1 MKFKEV
7 IGQEEAQQRLIQMV
21 REGRVPH
28 AMMLCGPMGSGKM
41 ALALAFASYLLC
53 KNSRESDDSC
63 GSCPQCAMLRSWS
76 HPDLLF
82 TYPVIKPPGS
92 SSDHKTVSDDYARE
106 WRELLSEGP
115 YFNMDQWLE
124 KMNAGNQQALI
135 YVAESEVLIRKLS
148 IKSSQGG
155 YKVNIIWLPERMRE
169 DCANKMLKI
178 IEEPPQQTVFIMVCE
193 EPERLLETIR
203 SRVQRIDIK
212 RIDTSSI
219 EKALVDR
226 RAIDSDMAH
235 RIARVANGD
244 WLKAL
249 EELDASNENHQFLDL
264 FILLM
269 RQAYMRNVK
278 ELRSWSENVAALGRE
293 RQKRMLVYFQHLVRE
308 NFMYNFHNP
317 ELTYMTTA
325 EEAFARNFARFINE
339 ANVIEINDIFGTAIR
354 DIGQN
359 GNPKMVF
366 YDLAIKT
373 IVAISPRG

>member
-21 REGRVPH
+21 SEGRVPH
-28 AMMLCGPMGSGKM
+28 AMMFCGPSGCGKM

-53 KNSRESDDSC
+53 KNSEGSDDSC
-63 GSCPQCAMLRSWS
+63 GTCQQCAMLRSWS

-82 TYPVIKPPGS
+82 TYPVIKPSGS
-92 SSDHKTVSDDYARE
+92 SADHKTISDDYARE
-106 WRELLSEGP
+106 WREMLSEGP
-115 YFNMDQWLE
+115 YFSMDQWLE
-124 KMNAGNQQALI
+124 KMKAGNQQALI

-148 IKSSQGG
+148 MKSSQGG

-178 IEEPPQQTVFIMVCE
+178 IEEPPQQTVFLMVCE

-212 RIDTSSI
+212 RIETQAI
-219 EKALVDR
+219 EKALVER
-226 RAIDSDMAH
+226 RAIDEVMAH
-235 RIARVANGD
+235 QIARASNGD

-278 ELRSWSENVAALGRE
+278 DLKVWSENVAALGRE

-308 NFMYNFHNP
+308 NFMYNFGNP
-317 ELTYMTTA
+317 ELVYMTTA
-325 EEAFARNFARFINE
+325 ESNFAKNFARFINE
-339 ANVIEINDIFGTAIR
+339 ANVIEINDIFATALR
-354 DIGQN
+354 DIRQN

-366 YDLAIKT
+366 YDVALKM
-373 IVAISPRG
+373 IVAIMRK

>member
-21 REGRVPH
+21 SEGRVPH
-28 AMMLCGPMGSGKM
+28 AMMFCGPSGCGKM

-53 KNSRESDDSC
+53 KNSEGSDESC
-63 GSCPQCAMLRSWS
+63 GICQQCAMLRSWS

-82 TYPVIKPPGS
+82 TYPVIKPSGS
-92 SSDHKTVSDDYARE
+92 SADHKTISDDYARE
-106 WRELLSEGP
+106 WREMLSEGP
-115 YFNMDQWLE
+115 YFSMDQWLE
-124 KMNAGNQQALI
+124 KMKAGNQQALI

-148 IKSSQGG
+148 MKSSQGG

-178 IEEPPQQTVFIMVCE
+178 IEEPPQQTVFLMVCE

-212 RIDTSSI
+212 RIETQSI
-219 EKALVDR
+219 EKALVER
-226 RAIDSDMAH
+226 RAIDEVMAH
-235 RIARVANGD
+235 QIARASNGD

-278 ELRSWSENVAALGRE
+278 DLKAWSENVAALGRE

-308 NFMYNFHNP
+308 NFMYNFGNP
-317 ELTYMTTA
+317 ELVYMTTA
-325 EEAFARNFARFINE
+325 ESNFAKNFARFINE
-339 ANVIEINDIFGTAIR
+339 ANVIEINDIFATALR

-366 YDLAIKT
+366 YDVALKM
-373 IVAISPRG
+373 IVAIMRK

>member
-21 REGRVPH
+21 SEGRVPH
-28 AMMLCGPMGSGKM
+28 AMMFCGPSGCGKM

-53 KNSRESDDSC
+53 KNSEGSDDSC
-63 GSCPQCAMLRSWS
+63 GTCQQCAMLRSWS

-82 TYPVIKPPGS
+82 TYPVIKPSGS
-92 SSDHKTVSDDYARE
+92 SADHKTISDDYARE
-106 WRELLSEGP
+106 WREMLSEGP
-115 YFNMDQWLE
+115 YFSMDQWLE
-124 KMNAGNQQALI
+124 KMKAGNQQALI

-148 IKSSQGG
+148 MKSSQGG

-178 IEEPPQQTVFIMVCE
+178 IEEPPQQTVFLMVCE

-212 RIDTSSI
+212 RIETQAI
-219 EKALVDR
+219 EKALVER
-226 RAIDSDMAH
+226 RAIDEVMAH
-235 RIARVANGD
+235 QIARASNGD

-278 ELRSWSENVAALGRE
+278 DLKAWSENVAALGRE

-308 NFMYNFHNP
+308 NFMYNFGNP
-317 ELTYMTTA
+317 ELVYMTTA
-325 EEAFARNFARFINE
+325 ESNFAKNFARFINE
-339 ANVIEINDIFGTAIR
+339 ANVIEINDIFATALR

-366 YDLAIKT
+366 YDVALKM
-373 IVAISPRG
+373 IVAIMRK

>member
-21 REGRVPH
+21 SEGRVPH
-28 AMMLCGPMGSGKM
+28 AMMFCGPSGCGKM

-53 KNSRESDDSC
+53 KNSEGTDDSC
-63 GSCPQCAMLRSWS
+63 GTCQQCAMLRSWS

-82 TYPVIKPPGS
+82 TYPVIKPSGS
-92 SSDHKTVSDDYARE
+92 SADHKTISDDYARE
-106 WRELLSEGP
+106 WREMLSEGP
-115 YFNMDQWLE
+115 YFSMDQWLE
-124 KMNAGNQQALI
+124 KMKAGNQQALI

-148 IKSSQGG
+148 MKSSQGG

-178 IEEPPQQTVFIMVCE
+178 IEEPPQQTVFLMVCE

-212 RIDTSSI
+212 RIDTQAI
-219 EKALVDR
+219 EKALVER
-226 RAIDSDMAH
+226 RAIDEVMAH
-235 RIARVANGD
+235 QIARASNGD

-278 ELRSWSENVAALGRE
+278 DLKVWSESVAALGRE

-308 NFMYNFHNP
+308 NFMYNFGNP
-317 ELTYMTTA
+317 ELVYMTTA
-325 EEAFARNFARFINE
+325 ESNFAKNFARFINE
-339 ANVIEINDIFGTAIR
+339 ANVIEINDIFATALR

-366 YDLAIKT
+366 YDVALKM
-373 IVAISPRG
+373 IVAIMRK

>member
-21 REGRVPH
+21 SEGHVPH
-28 AMMLCGPMGSGKM
+28 AMMFCGPSGCGKM

-53 KNSRESDDSC
+53 KNNEGTDDSC
-63 GSCPQCAMLRSWS
+63 GTCQQCAMLRSWS

-82 TYPVIKPPGS
+82 TYPVIKPSGS
-92 SSDHKTVSDDYARE
+92 SADHKTISDDYARE
-106 WRELLSEGP
+106 WREMLSEGP
-115 YFNMDQWLE
+115 YFSMDQWLE
-124 KMNAGNQQALI
+124 KMKAGNQQALI

-148 IKSSQGG
+148 MKSSQGG

-178 IEEPPQQTVFIMVCE
+178 IEEPPQQTVFLMVCE

-212 RIDTSSI
+212 RIETQSI
-219 EKALVDR
+219 EKALVER
-226 RAIDSDMAH
+226 RAIDEVMAH
-235 RIARVANGD
+235 QIARASNGD

-278 ELRSWSENVAALGRE
+278 DLKVWSESVAALGRE

-308 NFMYNFHNP
+308 NFMYNFGNP
-317 ELTYMTTA
+317 ELVYMTTA
-325 EEAFARNFARFINE
+325 ESNFAKNFARFINE
-339 ANVIEINDIFGTAIR
+339 ANVIEINDIFATALR

-366 YDLAIKT
+366 YDVALKM
-373 IVAISPRG
+373 IVAIMRK

>member
-21 REGRVPH
+21 SEGRVPH
-28 AMMLCGPMGSGKM
+28 AMMFCGPSGCGKM

-53 KNSRESDDSC
+53 KNSEGTDDSC
-63 GSCPQCAMLRSWS
+63 GTCQQCAMLLSWS

-82 TYPVIKPPGS
+82 TYPVIKPSGS
-92 SSDHKTVSDDYARE
+92 SADHKTISDDYARE
-106 WRELLSEGP
+106 WREMLSEGP
-115 YFNMDQWLE
+115 YFSMDQWLE
-124 KMNAGNQQALI
+124 KMKAGNQQALI

-148 IKSSQGG
+148 MKSSQGG

-178 IEEPPQQTVFIMVCE
+178 IEEPPQQTVFLMVCE

-212 RIDTSSI
+212 RIETQAI
-219 EKALVDR
+219 EKALVER
-226 RAIDSDMAH
+226 RAIDEVMAH
-235 RIARVANGD
+235 QIARASNGD

-278 ELRSWSENVAALGRE
+278 DLKVWSENVAALGRE

-308 NFMYNFHNP
+308 NFMYNFGNP
-317 ELTYMTTA
+317 ELVYMTTA
-325 EEAFARNFARFINE
+325 ESNFAKNFARFINE
-339 ANVIEINDIFGTAIR
+339 ANVIEINDIFATALR

-366 YDLAIKT
+366 YDVALKM
-373 IVAISPRG
+373 IVAIMRK

>member
-21 REGRVPH
+21 SEGRVPH
-28 AMMLCGPMGSGKM
+28 AMMFCGPSGCGKM

-53 KNSRESDDSC
+53 KNSEGTDDSC
-63 GSCPQCAMLRSWS
+63 GTCQQCAMLRSWS

-82 TYPVIKPPGS
+82 TYPVIKPSGS
-92 SSDHKTVSDDYARE
+92 SADHKTISDDYARE
-106 WRELLSEGP
+106 WREMLSEGP
-115 YFNMDQWLE
+115 YFSMDQWLE
-124 KMNAGNQQALI
+124 KMKAGNQQALI

-148 IKSSQGG
+148 MKSSQGG
-155 YKVNIIWLPERMRE
+155 FKVNIIWLPERMRE

-212 RIDTSSI
+212 RIETQSI
-219 EKALVDR
+219 EKALVER
-226 RAIDSDMAH
+226 RAIDEVMAH
-235 RIARVANGD
+235 QIARASNGD

-278 ELRSWSENVAALGRE
+278 DLKAWSENVAALGRE

-308 NFMYNFHNP
+308 NFMYNFGNP
-317 ELTYMTTA
+317 ELVYMTTA
-325 EEAFARNFARFINE
+325 ESNFAKNFARFINE
-339 ANVIEINDIFGTAIR
+339 ANVIEINDIFATALR

-366 YDLAIKT
+366 YDVALKM
-373 IVAISPRG
+373 IVAIMRK

>member
-21 REGRVPH
+21 SEGRVPH
-28 AMMLCGPMGSGKM
+28 AMMFCGPSGCGKM

-53 KNSRESDDSC
+53 KNSEGTDDSC
-63 GSCPQCAMLRSWS
+63 GTCQQCAMLRSWS

-82 TYPVIKPPGS
+82 TYPVIKPSGS
-92 SSDHKTVSDDYARE
+92 SADHKTISDDYARE
-106 WRELLSEGP
+106 WREMLSEGP
-115 YFNMDQWLE
+115 YFSMDQWLE
-124 KMNAGNQQALI
+124 KMKAGNQQALI

-148 IKSSQGG
+148 MKSSQGG
-155 YKVNIIWLPERMRE
+155 FKVNIIWLPERMRE

-212 RIDTSSI
+212 RIETQSI
-219 EKALVDR
+219 EKALVER
-226 RAIDSDMAH
+226 RAIDEVMAH
-235 RIARVANGD
+235 QIARASNGD

-278 ELRSWSENVAALGRE
+278 DLKVWSESVAALGRE

-308 NFMYNFHNP
+308 NFMYNFGNP
-317 ELTYMTTA
+317 ELVYMTTA
-325 EEAFARNFARFINE
+325 ESNFAKNFARFINE
-339 ANVIEINDIFGTAIR
+339 ANVIEINDIFATALR

-366 YDLAIKT
+366 YDVALKM
-373 IVAISPRG
+373 IVAIMRK

>member
-21 REGRVPH
+21 SEGRVPH
-28 AMMLCGPMGSGKM
+28 AMMFCGPSGCGKM

-53 KNSRESDDSC
+53 KNSEGSDDSC
-63 GSCPQCAMLRSWS
+63 GTCQQCAMLRSWS

-82 TYPVIKPPGS
+82 TYPVIKPSGS
-92 SSDHKTVSDDYARE
+92 SADHKTISDDYARE
-106 WRELLSEGP
+106 WREMLSEGP
-115 YFNMDQWLE
+115 YFSMDQWLE
-124 KMNAGNQQALI
+124 KMKAGNQQALI

-148 IKSSQGG
+148 MKSSQGG

-178 IEEPPQQTVFIMVCE
+178 IEEPPQQTVFLMVCE

-212 RIDTSSI
+212 RIDTQAI
-219 EKALVDR
+219 EKALVER
-226 RAIDSDMAH
+226 RAIDEVMAH
-235 RIARVANGD
+235 QIARSSNGD

-278 ELRSWSENVAALGRE
+278 DLKAWSENVAALGRE

-308 NFMYNFHNP
+308 NFMYNFGNP
-317 ELTYMTTA
+317 ELVYMTTA
-325 EEAFARNFARFINE
+325 ESNFAKNFARFINE
-339 ANVIEINDIFGTAIR
+339 ANVIEINDIFATAMR

-366 YDLAIKT
+366 YDVALKM
-373 IVAISPRG
+373 IVAIMRK

>member
-7 IGQEEAQQRLIQMV
+7 IGQVEAQQRLIQMV
-21 REGRVPH
+21 SEGRVPH
-28 AMMLCGPMGSGKM
+28 AMMFCGPSGCGKM

-53 KNSRESDDSC
+53 KNNEGTDDSC
-63 GSCPQCAMLRSWS
+63 GTCQQCAMLRSWS

-82 TYPVIKPPGS
+82 TYPVIKPSGS
-92 SSDHKTVSDDYARE
+92 SADHKTISDDYARE

-115 YFNMDQWLE
+115 YFSMDQWLE
-124 KMNAGNQQALI
+124 KMKAGNQQALI

-148 IKSSQGG
+148 MKSSQGG

-178 IEEPPQQTVFIMVCE
+178 IEEPPQQTVFLMVCE

-203 SRVQRIDIK
+203 SRVQRVDIK
-212 RIDTSSI
+212 RIDTHAI
-219 EKALVDR
+219 EKALVER
-226 RAIDSDMAH
+226 RAIDEVMAH
-235 RIARVANGD
+235 QIARASNGD

-278 ELRSWSENVAALGRE
+278 DLKAWSESVAALGRE
-293 RQKRMLVYFQHLVRE
+293 RQKRMLLYFQHLVRE
-308 NFMYNFHNP
+308 NFMYNFGNP
-317 ELTYMTTA
+317 ELVYMTTA
-325 EEAFARNFARFINE
+325 ESNFAKNFARFINE
-339 ANVIEINDIFGTAIR
+339 ANVIEINDIFATALR

-366 YDLAIKT
+366 YDVALKM
-373 IVAISPRG
+373 IVAIMRK

>member
-21 REGRVPH
+21 SEGRVPH
-28 AMMLCGPMGSGKM
+28 AMMFCGPSGCGKM

-53 KNSRESDDSC
+53 KNSEGTDDSC
-63 GSCPQCAMLRSWS
+63 GTCQQCAMLRSWS

-82 TYPVIKPPGS
+82 TYPVIKPSGS
-92 SSDHKTVSDDYARE
+92 SADHKTISDDYARE
-106 WRELLSEGP
+106 WREMLSEGP
-115 YFNMDQWLE
+115 YFSMDQWLE
-124 KMNAGNQQALI
+124 KMKAGNQQALI

-148 IKSSQGG
+148 MKSSQGG

-178 IEEPPQQTVFIMVCE
+178 IEEPPQQTVFLMVCE

-212 RIDTSSI
+212 RIETQSI
-219 EKALVDR
+219 EKALVEQ
-226 RAIDSDMAH
+226 RAIDEVMAH
-235 RIARVANGD
+235 QIARASNGD

-278 ELRSWSENVAALGRE
+278 DLKVWSENVAALGRE

-308 NFMYNFHNP
+308 NFMYNFGNP
-317 ELTYMTTA
+317 ELVYMTTA
-325 EEAFARNFARFINE
+325 ESNFAKNFARFINE
-339 ANVIEINDIFGTAIR
+339 ANVIEINDIFATALR

-366 YDLAIKT
+366 YDVALKM
-373 IVAISPRG
+373 IVAIMRK

>member
-21 REGRVPH
+21 SEGRVPH
-28 AMMLCGPMGSGKM
+28 AMMFCGPSGCGKM

-53 KNSRESDDSC
+53 KNSEGTDDSC
-63 GSCPQCAMLRSWS
+63 GTCQQCAMLRSWS

-82 TYPVIKPPGS
+82 TYPVIKPSGS
-92 SSDHKTVSDDYARE
+92 SADHKTISDDYARE
-106 WRELLSEGP
+106 WREMLSEGP
-115 YFNMDQWLE
+115 YFSMDQWLE
-124 KMNAGNQQALI
+124 KMKAVNQQALI

-148 IKSSQGG
+148 MKSSQGG

-178 IEEPPQQTVFIMVCE
+178 IEEPPQQTVFLMVCE

-212 RIDTSSI
+212 RIETQAI
-219 EKALVDR
+219 EKALVER
-226 RAIDSDMAH
+226 RAIDEVMAH
-235 RIARVANGD
+235 QIARASNGD

-278 ELRSWSENVAALGRE
+278 DLKVWSENVAALGRE

-308 NFMYNFHNP
+308 NFMYNFGNP
-317 ELTYMTTA
+317 ELVYMTTA
-325 EEAFARNFARFINE
+325 ESNFAKNFARFINE
-339 ANVIEINDIFGTAIR
+339 ANVIEINDIFATALR

-366 YDLAIKT
+366 YDVALKM
-373 IVAISPRG
+373 IVAIMRK

>member
-1 MKFKEV
+1 
-7 IGQEEAQQRLIQMV
+7 MV
-21 REGRVPH
+21 SEGRVPH
-28 AMMLCGPMGSGKM
+28 AMMFCGPSGCGKM

-53 KNSRESDDSC
+53 KNSEGADDSC
-63 GSCPQCAMLRSWS
+63 GTCQQCAMLRSWS

-82 TYPVIKPPGS
+82 TYPVIKPTGS
-92 SSDHKTVSDDYARE
+92 SADHKTISDDYARE

-115 YFNMDQWLE
+115 YFSMDQWLE

-148 IKSSQGG
+148 MKSSQGG

-193 EPERLLETIR
+193 EPDRLLETIR

-212 RIDTSSI
+212 RIDTPSI
-219 EKALVDR
+219 EKALVER
-226 RAIDSDMAH
+226 RAIDETMAH
-235 RIARVANGD
+235 QIARAVNGN

-249 EELDASNENHQFLDL
+249 EELDVSSENYQFLDL

-269 RQAYMRNVK
+269 RQAYMRDVK
-278 ELRSWSENVAALGRE
+278 ELKAWSESVAALGRE
-293 RQKRMLVYFQHLVRE
+293 RQKRMLTYFQHLVRE
-308 NFMYNFHNP
+308 NFMYNFRNP
-317 ELTYMTTA
+317 ELIYMNTA
-325 EEAFARNFARFINE
+325 EADFAKNFARFINE
-339 ANVIEINDIFGTAIR
+339 ANVIEINDIFATALR

-366 YDLAIKT
+366 YDVALKM
-373 IVAISPRG
+373 IVAILRK

>member
-21 REGRVPH
+21 SEGRVPH
-28 AMMLCGPMGSGKM
+28 AMMFCGPSGCGKM

-53 KNSRESDDSC
+53 KNNEGTDDSC
-63 GSCPQCAMLRSWS
+63 GTCQQCAMLRSWS

-82 TYPVIKPPGS
+82 TYPVIKPSGS
-92 SSDHKTVSDDYARE
+92 SADHKTISDDYARE
-106 WRELLSEGP
+106 WREMLSEGP
-115 YFNMDQWLE
+115 YFSMDQWLE
-124 KMNAGNQQALI
+124 KMKAGNQQALI

-148 IKSSQGG
+148 MKSSQGG

-178 IEEPPQQTVFIMVCE
+178 IEEPPQQTVFLMVCE

-212 RIDTSSI
+212 RIDTQAI
-219 EKALVDR
+219 EKALVER
-226 RAIDSDMAH
+226 RAIDEVMAH
-235 RIARVANGD
+235 QIARASNGD

-278 ELRSWSENVAALGRE
+278 DLKVWSENVAALGRE

-308 NFMYNFHNP
+308 NFMYNFGNP
-317 ELTYMTTA
+317 ELVYMTTA
-325 EEAFARNFARFINE
+325 ESNFAKNFARFINE
-339 ANVIEINDIFGTAIR
+339 ANVIEINDIFATALR

-366 YDLAIKT
+366 YDVALKM
-373 IVAISPRG
+373 IVAIMRK

>member
-21 REGRVPH
+21 SEGRVPH
-28 AMMLCGPMGSGKM
+28 AMMFCGPSGCGKM

-53 KNSRESDDSC
+53 KNSEGTDDSC
-63 GSCPQCAMLRSWS
+63 GTCQQCAMLRSWS

-82 TYPVIKPPGS
+82 TYPVIKPSGS
-92 SSDHKTVSDDYARE
+92 SADHKTISDDYARE
-106 WRELLSEGP
+106 WREMLSEGP
-115 YFNMDQWLE
+115 YFSMDQWLE
-124 KMNAGNQQALI
+124 KMKAGNQQALI

-148 IKSSQGG
+148 MKSSQGG

-178 IEEPPQQTVFIMVCE
+178 IEEPPQQTVFLMVSE

-212 RIDTSSI
+212 RIETQAI
-219 EKALVDR
+219 EKALVER
-226 RAIDSDMAH
+226 RAIDEVMAH
-235 RIARVANGD
+235 QIARASNGD

-278 ELRSWSENVAALGRE
+278 DLKVWSENVAALGRE

-308 NFMYNFHNP
+308 NFMYNFGNP
-317 ELTYMTTA
+317 ELVYMTTA
-325 EEAFARNFARFINE
+325 ESNFAKNFARFINE
-339 ANVIEINDIFGTAIR
+339 ANVIEINDIFATALR

-366 YDLAIKT
+366 YDVALKM
-373 IVAISPRG
+373 IVAIMRK

>member
-21 REGRVPH
+21 SEGRVPH
-28 AMMLCGPMGSGKM
+28 AMMFCGPSGCGKM

-53 KNSRESDDSC
+53 KNSEGSDDSC
-63 GSCPQCAMLRSWS
+63 GICQQCAMLRSWS

-82 TYPVIKPPGS
+82 TYPVIKPSVS
-92 SSDHKTVSDDYARE
+92 SADHKTISDDYARE
-106 WRELLSEGP
+106 WREMLSEGP
-115 YFNMDQWLE
+115 YFSMDQWLE
-124 KMNAGNQQALI
+124 KMKAGNQQALI

-148 IKSSQGG
+148 MKSSQGG

-178 IEEPPQQTVFIMVCE
+178 IEEPPQQTVFLMVCE

-212 RIDTSSI
+212 RIETQSI
-219 EKALVDR
+219 EKALVER
-226 RAIDSDMAH
+226 RAIDEVMAH
-235 RIARVANGD
+235 QIARASNGD

-278 ELRSWSENVAALGRE
+278 DLKVWSESVAALGRE

-308 NFMYNFHNP
+308 NFMYNFGNP
-317 ELTYMTTA
+317 ELVYMTTA
-325 EEAFARNFARFINE
+325 ESNFAKNFARFINE
-339 ANVIEINDIFGTAIR
+339 ANVIEINDIFATALR

-366 YDLAIKT
+366 YDVALKM
-373 IVAISPRG
+373 IVAIMRK

>member
-21 REGRVPH
+21 SEGRVPH
-28 AMMLCGPMGSGKM
+28 AMMFCGPSGCGKM

-53 KNSRESDDSC
+53 KNSEGTDDSC
-63 GSCPQCAMLRSWS
+63 GTCQQCAMLRSWS

-82 TYPVIKPPGS
+82 TYPVIKPSGS
-92 SSDHKTVSDDYARE
+92 SADHKTISDDYARE
-106 WRELLSEGP
+106 WREMLSEGP
-115 YFNMDQWLE
+115 YFSMDQWLE
-124 KMNAGNQQALI
+124 KMKAGNQQALI

-148 IKSSQGG
+148 MKSSQGG

-178 IEEPPQQTVFIMVCE
+178 IEEPPQQTVFLMVCE

-203 SRVQRIDIK
+203 SRVQRIDMK
-212 RIDTSSI
+212 RIDTQAI
-219 EKALVDR
+219 EKALVER
-226 RAIDSDMAH
+226 RAIDEVMAH
-235 RIARVANGD
+235 QIARASNGD

-278 ELRSWSENVAALGRE
+278 DLKVWSESVAALGRE

-308 NFMYNFHNP
+308 NFMYNFGNP
-317 ELTYMTTA
+317 ELVYMTTA
-325 EEAFARNFARFINE
+325 ESNFAKNFARFINE
-339 ANVIEINDIFGTAIR
+339 ANVIEINDIFATALR

-366 YDLAIKT
+366 YDVALKM
-373 IVAISPRG
+373 IVAIMRK

>member
-21 REGRVPH
+21 SEGRVPH
-28 AMMLCGPMGSGKM
+28 AMMFCGPSGCGKM

-53 KNSRESDDSC
+53 KNSEGTDDSC
-63 GSCPQCAMLRSWS
+63 GTCQQCAMLRSWS

-82 TYPVIKPPGS
+82 TYPVIKPSGS
-92 SSDHKTVSDDYARE
+92 SADHKTISDDYARE
-106 WRELLSEGP
+106 WREMLSEGP
-115 YFNMDQWLE
+115 YFSMDQWLE
-124 KMNAGNQQALI
+124 KMKAGNQQALI

-148 IKSSQGG
+148 MKSSQGG

-178 IEEPPQQTVFIMVCE
+178 IEEPPQQTVFLMVCE

-212 RIDTSSI
+212 RIETQSI
-219 EKALVDR
+219 EKALVER
-226 RAIDSDMAH
+226 RAIDEVMAH
-235 RIARVANGD
+235 QIARASNGD

-278 ELRSWSENVAALGRE
+278 DLKVWSESVAALGRE

-308 NFMYNFHNP
+308 NFMYNFGNP
-317 ELTYMTTA
+317 ELVYMTTA
-325 EEAFARNFARFINE
+325 ESNFAKNFARFINE
-339 ANVIEINDIFGTAIR
+339 ANVIEINDIFATALR

-366 YDLAIKT
+366 YDVALKM
-373 IVAISPRG
+373 IVAIMRK

>member
-21 REGRVPH
+21 SEGRVPH
-28 AMMLCGPMGSGKM
+28 AMMFCGPSGCGKM

-53 KNSRESDDSC
+53 KNSEGTDDSC
-63 GSCPQCAMLRSWS
+63 GTCQQCAMLRSWS

-82 TYPVIKPPGS
+82 TYPVIKPSGS
-92 SSDHKTVSDDYARE
+92 SADHKPISDDYARE
-106 WRELLSEGP
+106 WREMLSEGP
-115 YFNMDQWLE
+115 YFSMDQWLE
-124 KMNAGNQQALI
+124 KMKAGNQQALI

-148 IKSSQGG
+148 MKSSQGG

-178 IEEPPQQTVFIMVCE
+178 IEEPPQQTVFLMVCE

-203 SRVQRIDIK
+203 SRVQRIGIK
-212 RIDTSSI
+212 RIDTHAI
-219 EKALVDR
+219 EKALVER
-226 RAIDSDMAH
+226 RAIDEVMAH
-235 RIARVANGD
+235 QIARASNGD

-278 ELRSWSENVAALGRE
+278 DLKVWSENVAALGRE

-308 NFMYNFHNP
+308 NFMYNFGNP
-317 ELTYMTTA
+317 ELVYMTTA
-325 EEAFARNFARFINE
+325 ESNFAKNFARFINE
-339 ANVIEINDIFGTAIR
+339 ANVIEINDIFATALR

-366 YDLAIKT
+366 YDVALKM
-373 IVAISPRG
+373 IVAIMRK

>member
-7 IGQEEAQQRLIQMV
+7 IGQEEVQQRLIQMV
-21 REGRVPH
+21 SEGRVPH
-28 AMMLCGPMGSGKM
+28 AMMFCGPSGCGKM

-53 KNSRESDDSC
+53 KNSEGTDDSC
-63 GSCPQCAMLRSWS
+63 GTCQQCAMLRSWS

-82 TYPVIKPPGS
+82 TYPVIKPTGS
-92 SSDHKTVSDDYARE
+92 SADHKTISDDYARE

-115 YFNMDQWLE
+115 YFSMDQWLE

-148 IKSSQGG
+148 MKSSQGG

-193 EPERLLETIR
+193 EPDRLLETIR

-212 RIDTSSI
+212 RIDTPSI
-219 EKALVDR
+219 EKALVER
-226 RAIDSDMAH
+226 RAIDETMAH
-235 RIARVANGD
+235 QIARAVNGN

-249 EELDASNENHQFLDL
+249 EELDVSSENYQFLDL

-269 RQAYMRNVK
+269 RQAYMRDVK
-278 ELRSWSENVAALGRE
+278 ELKAWSESVAALGRE
-293 RQKRMLVYFQHLVRE
+293 RQKRMLTYFQHLVRE
-308 NFMYNFHNP
+308 NFMYNFRNP
-317 ELTYMTTA
+317 ELIYMNTA
-325 EEAFARNFARFINE
+325 EADFAKNFARFINE
-339 ANVIEINDIFGTAIR
+339 ANVIEINDIFATALR

-366 YDLAIKT
+366 YDVALKM
-373 IVAISPRG
+373 IVAILRK

>member
-21 REGRVPH
+21 SEGRVPH
-28 AMMLCGPMGSGKM
+28 AMMFCGPSGCGKV

-53 KNSRESDDSC
+53 KNSEGSDDSC
-63 GSCPQCAMLRSWS
+63 GTCQQCAMLRSWS

-82 TYPVIKPPGS
+82 TYPVIKPSGS
-92 SSDHKTVSDDYARE
+92 SADHKTISDDYARE
-106 WRELLSEGP
+106 WREMLSEGP
-115 YFNMDQWLE
+115 YFSMDQWLE
-124 KMNAGNQQALI
+124 KMKAGNQQALI

-148 IKSSQGG
+148 MKSSQGG

-178 IEEPPQQTVFIMVCE
+178 IEEPPQQTVFLMVCE

-203 SRVQRIDIK
+203 SRVQRIDMK
-212 RIDTSSI
+212 RIDTQAI
-219 EKALVDR
+219 EKALVER
-226 RAIDSDMAH
+226 RAIDEVMAH
-235 RIARVANGD
+235 QIARASNGD

-278 ELRSWSENVAALGRE
+278 DLKVWSESVAALGRE

-308 NFMYNFHNP
+308 NFMYNFGNP
-317 ELTYMTTA
+317 ELVYMTTA
-325 EEAFARNFARFINE
+325 ESNFAKNFARFINE
-339 ANVIEINDIFGTAIR
+339 ANVIEINDIFATALR

-366 YDLAIKT
+366 YDVALKM
-373 IVAISPRG
+373 IVAIMRK

>member
-21 REGRVPH
+21 SEGRVPH
-28 AMMLCGPMGSGKM
+28 AMMFCGPSGCGKM

-53 KNSRESDDSC
+53 KNSEGTDDSC
-63 GSCPQCAMLRSWS
+63 GTCQQCAMLRSWS

-82 TYPVIKPPGS
+82 TYPVIKPSGS
-92 SSDHKTVSDDYARE
+92 SADHKTISDDYARE

-115 YFNMDQWLE
+115 YFSMDQWLE
-124 KMNAGNQQALI
+124 KMKAGNQQALI

-148 IKSSQGG
+148 MKSSQGG

-178 IEEPPQQTVFIMVCE
+178 IEEPPQQTVFLMVCE

-212 RIDTSSI
+212 RIETQSI
-219 EKALVDR
+219 EKALVER
-226 RAIDSDMAH
+226 RAIDEVMAH
-235 RIARVANGD
+235 QIARASNGD

-278 ELRSWSENVAALGRE
+278 DLKVWSENVAALGRE

-308 NFMYNFHNP
+308 NFMYNFGNP
-317 ELTYMTTA
+317 ELVYMTTA
-325 EEAFARNFARFINE
+325 ESNFAKNFARFINE
-339 ANVIEINDIFGTAIR
+339 ANVIEINDIFATALR

-366 YDLAIKT
+366 YDVALKM
-373 IVAISPRG
+373 IVAIMRK

>member
-21 REGRVPH
+21 SEGRVPH
-28 AMMLCGPMGSGKM
+28 AMMFCGPSGCGKM

-53 KNSRESDDSC
+53 KNSEGTDDSC
-63 GSCPQCAMLRSWS
+63 GTCQQCAMLRSWS

-82 TYPVIKPPGS
+82 TYPVIKPSGS
-92 SSDHKTVSDDYARE
+92 SADHKTISDDYARE
-106 WRELLSEGP
+106 WREMLSEGP
-115 YFNMDQWLE
+115 YFSMDQWLE
-124 KMNAGNQQALI
+124 KMKAGNQQALI

-148 IKSSQGG
+148 MKSSQGG

-178 IEEPPQQTVFIMVCE
+178 IEEPPQQTVFLMVCE

-203 SRVQRIDIK
+203 SRVQRIDMK
-212 RIDTSSI
+212 RIETQSI
-219 EKALVDR
+219 EKALVER
-226 RAIDSDMAH
+226 RAIDEVMAH
-235 RIARVANGD
+235 QIARASNGD

-278 ELRSWSENVAALGRE
+278 DLKVWSENVAALGRE

-308 NFMYNFHNP
+308 NFMYNFGNP
-317 ELTYMTTA
+317 ELVYMTTA
-325 EEAFARNFARFINE
+325 ESNFAKNFARFINE
-339 ANVIEINDIFGTAIR
+339 ANVIEINDIFATALR

-366 YDLAIKT
+366 YDVALKM
-373 IVAISPRG
+373 IVAIMRK

>member
-21 REGRVPH
+21 SEGRVPH
-28 AMMLCGPMGSGKM
+28 AMMFCGPSGCGKM

-53 KNSRESDDSC
+53 KNSEGTDDSC
-63 GSCPQCAMLRSWS
+63 GTCQQCAMLRSWS

-82 TYPVIKPPGS
+82 TYPVIKPSGS
-92 SSDHKTVSDDYARE
+92 SADHKTISDDYARE
-106 WRELLSEGP
+106 WREMLSEGP
-115 YFNMDQWLE
+115 YFSMDQWLE
-124 KMNAGNQQALI
+124 KMKAGNQQALI

-148 IKSSQGG
+148 MKSSQGG

-178 IEEPPQQTVFIMVCE
+178 IEEPPQQTVFLMVCE

-212 RIDTSSI
+212 RIDTQAI
-219 EKALVDR
+219 EKALVER
-226 RAIDSDMAH
+226 RAIDEVMAH
-235 RIARVANGD
+235 QIARASNGD

-278 ELRSWSENVAALGRE
+278 DLKAWSENVAALGRE

-308 NFMYNFHNP
+308 NFMYNFGNP
-317 ELTYMTTA
+317 ELVYMTTA
-325 EEAFARNFARFINE
+325 ASNFAKNFARFINE
-339 ANVIEINDIFGTAIR
+339 ANVIEINDIFATALR

-366 YDLAIKT
+366 YDVALKM
-373 IVAISPRG
+373 IVAIMRK

>member
-21 REGRVPH
+21 SEGRVPH
-28 AMMLCGPMGSGKM
+28 AMMFCGPSGCGKM

-53 KNSRESDDSC
+53 KNNEGTDDSC
-63 GSCPQCAMLRSWS
+63 GTCQQCAMLRSWS

-82 TYPVIKPPGS
+82 TYPVIKPSGS
-92 SSDHKTVSDDYARE
+92 SADHKTISDDYARE
-106 WRELLSEGP
+106 WREMLSEGP
-115 YFNMDQWLE
+115 YFSMDQWLE
-124 KMNAGNQQALI
+124 KMKAGNQQALI
-135 YVAESEVLIRKLS
+135 YVAESEALIRKLS
-148 IKSSQGG
+148 MKSSQGG

-178 IEEPPQQTVFIMVCE
+178 IEEPPQQTVFLMVCE
-193 EPERLLETIR
+193 EPERLLDTIR

-212 RIDTSSI
+212 RIGTQAI
-219 EKALVDR
+219 EKALVER
-226 RAIDSDMAH
+226 RAIDEVMAH
-235 RIARVANGD
+235 QIARASNGD

-278 ELRSWSENVAALGRE
+278 DLKVWSENVAALGRE

-308 NFMYNFHNP
+308 NFMYNFGNP
-317 ELTYMTTA
+317 ELVYMTTA
-325 EEAFARNFARFINE
+325 ESNFAKNFARFINE
-339 ANVIEINDIFGTAIR
+339 ANVIEINDIFATALR

-366 YDLAIKT
+366 YDVALKM
-373 IVAISPRG
+373 IVAIMRK

>member
-21 REGRVPH
+21 SEGRVPH
-28 AMMLCGPMGSGKM
+28 AMMFCGPSGCGKM

-53 KNSRESDDSC
+53 KNSEGTDDSC
-63 GSCPQCAMLRSWS
+63 GTCQQCAMLRSWS

-82 TYPVIKPPGS
+82 TYPVIKPSGS
-92 SSDHKTVSDDYARE
+92 SADHKTISDDYARE
-106 WRELLSEGP
+106 WREMLSEGP
-115 YFNMDQWLE
+115 YFSMDQWLE
-124 KMNAGNQQALI
+124 KMKAGNQQALI

-148 IKSSQGG
+148 MKSSQGG

-178 IEEPPQQTVFIMVCE
+178 IEEPPQQTVFLMVCE

-212 RIDTSSI
+212 RIDTQAI
-219 EKALVDR
+219 EKALVER
-226 RAIDSDMAH
+226 RAIDEVMAH
-235 RIARVANGD
+235 QIARSSNGD

-278 ELRSWSENVAALGRE
+278 DLKAWSENVAALGRE

-308 NFMYNFHNP
+308 NFMYNFGNP
-317 ELTYMTTA
+317 ELVYMTTA
-325 EEAFARNFARFINE
+325 ESNFAKNFARFINE
-339 ANVIEINDIFGTAIR
+339 ANVIEINDIFATAMR

-366 YDLAIKT
+366 YDVALKM
-373 IVAISPRG
+373 IVAIMRK

>member
-21 REGRVPH
+21 SEGRVPH
-28 AMMLCGPMGSGKM
+28 AMMFCGPSGCGKM

-53 KNSRESDDSC
+53 KNSEGTDDSC
-63 GSCPQCAMLRSWS
+63 GTCQQCAMLRSWS

-82 TYPVIKPPGS
+82 TYPVIKPSGS
-92 SSDHKTVSDDYARE
+92 SADHKTISDDYARE

-115 YFNMDQWLE
+115 YFSMDQWLE
-124 KMNAGNQQALI
+124 KMKAGNQQALI

-148 IKSSQGG
+148 MKSSQGG

-178 IEEPPQQTVFIMVCE
+178 IEEPPQQTVFLMVCE

-212 RIDTSSI
+212 RIETQAI
-219 EKALVDR
+219 EKALVER
-226 RAIDSDMAH
+226 RAIDEVMAH
-235 RIARVANGD
+235 QIARASNGD

-278 ELRSWSENVAALGRE
+278 DLKAWSENVAALGRE
-293 RQKRMLVYFQHLVRE
+293 RQKRMLLYFQHLVRE
-308 NFMYNFHNP
+308 NFMYNFGNP
-317 ELTYMTTA
+317 ELVYMTTA
-325 EEAFARNFARFINE
+325 ESNFAKNFARFINE
-339 ANVIEINDIFGTAIR
+339 ANVIEINDIFATALR

-366 YDLAIKT
+366 YDVALKM
-373 IVAISPRG
+373 IVAIMRK

>member
-21 REGRVPH
+21 SEGRVPH
-28 AMMLCGPMGSGKM
+28 AMMFCGPSGCGKM

-53 KNSRESDDSC
+53 KNSEGTDDSC
-63 GSCPQCAMLRSWS
+63 GTCQQCAMLRSWS

-82 TYPVIKPPGS
+82 TYPVIKPSGS
-92 SSDHKTVSDDYARE
+92 SADHKTISDDYARE
-106 WRELLSEGP
+106 WREMLSEGP
-115 YFNMDQWLE
+115 YFSMDQWLE
-124 KMNAGNQQALI
+124 KMKAGNQQALI

-148 IKSSQGG
+148 MKSSQGG

-212 RIDTSSI
+212 RIETQSI
-219 EKALVDR
+219 EKALVER
-226 RAIDSDMAH
+226 RAIDEVMAH
-235 RIARVANGD
+235 QIARASNGD

-278 ELRSWSENVAALGRE
+278 DLKAWSENVAALGRE

-308 NFMYNFHNP
+308 NFMYNFGNP
-317 ELTYMTTA
+317 ELVYMTTA
-325 EEAFARNFARFINE
+325 ESNFAKNFARFINE
-339 ANVIEINDIFGTAIR
+339 ANVIEINDIFATALR

-366 YDLAIKT
+366 YDVALKM
-373 IVAISPRG
+373 IVAIMRK

>member
-1 MKFKEV
+1 MQFKEV

-28 AMMLCGPMGSGKM
+28 AMMFCGPSGCGKM

-53 KNSRESDDSC
+53 RNSDGADDSC
-63 GSCPQCAMLRSWS
+63 GTCQQCAMLRSWS

-82 TYPVIKPPGS
+82 TYPVIKPSNAGA
-92 SSDHKTVSDDYARE
+92 DHKTVSDDYARE
-106 WRELLSEGP
+106 WREMLAEGP
-115 YFNMDQWLE
+115 YFSMDQWLE
-124 KMNAGNQQALI
+124 KMNAANQQAQI
-135 YVAESEVLIRKLS
+135 FVAESEVLIRKLS
-148 IKSSQGG
+148 MKSSQGG

-178 IEEPPQQTVFIMVCE
+178 IEEPPEQTVFIMVCE

-203 SRVQRIDIK
+203 SRVQRIDMK
-212 RIDTSSI
+212 RTDTLAI

-226 RAIDSDMAH
+226 RAIDEVMAH
-235 RIARVANGD
+235 QIARAANGN

-278 ELRSWSENVAALGRE
+278 ELKSWTENVAALGRE
-293 RQKRMLVYFQHLVRE
+293 RQKRMLAYFLHLVRE
-308 NFMYNFHNP
+308 NFMYNFHNE
-317 ELTYMTTA
+317 ELIYMTSA
-325 EEAFARNFARFINE
+325 EANFATNFARFINE
-339 ANVIEINDIFGTAIR
+339 ANVIEINDVFATALR

-366 YDLAIKT
+366 YDVALKM
-373 IVAISPRG
+373 IVALMRK

>member
-7 IGQEEAQQRLIQMV
+7 IGQEEVQQRLIQMV
-21 REGRVPH
+21 SEGRVPH
-28 AMMLCGPMGSGKM
+28 AMMFCGPSGCGKM
-41 ALALAFASYLLC
+41 TLALAFASYLLC
-53 KNSRESDDSC
+53 KNSEGTDDSC
-63 GSCPQCAMLRSWS
+63 GTCQQCAMLRSWS

-82 TYPVIKPPGS
+82 TYPVIKPTGS
-92 SSDHKTVSDDYARE
+92 SADHKTISDDYARE

-115 YFNMDQWLE
+115 YFSMDQWLE

-148 IKSSQGG
+148 MKSSQGG

-193 EPERLLETIR
+193 EPDRLLETIR

-212 RIDTSSI
+212 RIDTPSI
-219 EKALVDR
+219 EKALVER
-226 RAIDSDMAH
+226 RAIDETMAH
-235 RIARVANGD
+235 QIARAVNGN

-249 EELDASNENHQFLDL
+249 EELDVSSENYQFLDL

-269 RQAYMRNVK
+269 RQAYMRDVK
-278 ELRSWSENVAALGRE
+278 ELKAWSESVAALGRE
-293 RQKRMLVYFQHLVRE
+293 RQKRMLTYFQHLVRE
-308 NFMYNFHNP
+308 NFMYNFRNP
-317 ELTYMTTA
+317 ELIYMNTA
-325 EEAFARNFARFINE
+325 EADFAENFARFINE
-339 ANVIEINDIFGTAIR
+339 ANVIEINDIFATALR

-366 YDLAIKT
+366 YDVALKM
-373 IVAISPRG
+373 IVAILRK

>member
-21 REGRVPH
+21 SEGRVPH
-28 AMMLCGPMGSGKM
+28 AMMFCGPSGCGKM

-53 KNSRESDDSC
+53 KNSEGTDDSC
-63 GSCPQCAMLRSWS
+63 GTCQQCAMLRSWS

-82 TYPVIKPPGS
+82 TYPVIKPSGS
-92 SSDHKTVSDDYARE
+92 SADHKTISDDYARE
-106 WRELLSEGP
+106 WREMLSEGP
-115 YFNMDQWLE
+115 YFSMDQWLE
-124 KMNAGNQQALI
+124 KMKAGNQQALI

-148 IKSSQGG
+148 MKSSQGG

-178 IEEPPQQTVFIMVCE
+178 IEEPPQQTVFLMVCE

-203 SRVQRIDIK
+203 SRVQRIDMK
-212 RIDTSSI
+212 RIDTQAI
-219 EKALVDR
+219 EKALVER
-226 RAIDSDMAH
+226 RAIDEVMAH
-235 RIARVANGD
+235 QIARASNGD

-278 ELRSWSENVAALGRE
+278 DLKAWSENVAALGRE

-308 NFMYNFHNP
+308 NFMYNFGNP
-317 ELTYMTTA
+317 ELVYMTTA
-325 EEAFARNFARFINE
+325 ESNFAKNFARFINE
-339 ANVIEINDIFGTAIR
+339 ANVIEINDIFATALR

-366 YDLAIKT
+366 YDVALKM
-373 IVAISPRG
+373 IVAIMRK

>member
-21 REGRVPH
+21 SEGRVPH
-28 AMMLCGPMGSGKM
+28 AMMFCGPSGCGKM

-53 KNSRESDDSC
+53 KNSEGSDDSC
-63 GSCPQCAMLRSWS
+63 GTCQQCAMLRSWS

-82 TYPVIKPPGS
+82 TYPVIKPSGS
-92 SSDHKTVSDDYARE
+92 SADHKTISDDYARE
-106 WRELLSEGP
+106 WREMLSEGP
-115 YFNMDQWLE
+115 YFSMDQWLE
-124 KMNAGNQQALI
+124 KMKAGNQQALI

-148 IKSSQGG
+148 MKSSQGG

-178 IEEPPQQTVFIMVCE
+178 IEEPPQQTVFLMVCE

-212 RIDTSSI
+212 RIDTQAI
-219 EKALVDR
+219 EKALVER
-226 RAIDSDMAH
+226 RAIDEVMAH
-235 RIARVANGD
+235 QIARASNGD

-278 ELRSWSENVAALGRE
+278 DLKVWSESVAALGRE

-308 NFMYNFHNP
+308 NFMYNFGNP
-317 ELTYMTTA
+317 ELVYMTTA
-325 EEAFARNFARFINE
+325 ESNFAKNFARFINE
-339 ANVIEINDIFGTAIR
+339 ANVIEINDIFATALR

-366 YDLAIKT
+366 YDVALKM
-373 IVAISPRG
+373 IVAIMRK

>member
-28 AMMLCGPMGSGKM
+28 AMMLCGPLGSGKM

-53 KNSRESDDSC
+53 KNSKETDDSC
-63 GSCPQCAMLRSWS
+63 GNCSQCAMLCSWS

-82 TYPVIKPPGS
+82 TYPVIKPSGS

-106 WRELLSEGP
+106 WRELLAEGP

-124 KMNAGNQQALI
+124 KMGAGNQQALI
-135 YVAESEVLIRKLS
+135 YVAESEMLIRKLS

-219 EKALVDR
+219 EKALVER

-317 ELTYMTTA
+317 ELIYMTTA
-325 EEAFARNFARFINE
+325 EEDFAKNFARFINE
-339 ANVIEINDIFGTAIR
+339 TNVIEINDIFGTAIR

-366 YDLAIKT
+366 YDMAMKM
-373 IVAISPRG
+373 IVAISVQA

>member
-21 REGRVPH
+21 SEGRVPH
-28 AMMLCGPMGSGKM
+28 AMMFCGPSGCGKM

-53 KNSRESDDSC
+53 KNSEGSDDSC
-63 GSCPQCAMLRSWS
+63 GICQQCAMLRSWS

-82 TYPVIKPPGS
+82 TYPVIKPSGS
-92 SSDHKTVSDDYARE
+92 SADHKTISDDYARE
-106 WRELLSEGP
+106 WREMLSEGP
-115 YFNMDQWLE
+115 YFSMDQWLE
-124 KMNAGNQQALI
+124 KMKAGNQQALI

-148 IKSSQGG
+148 MKSSQGG

-178 IEEPPQQTVFIMVCE
+178 IEEPPQQTVFLMVCE

-203 SRVQRIDIK
+203 SRVQRIDMK
-212 RIDTSSI
+212 RIDTQAI
-219 EKALVDR
+219 EKALVER
-226 RAIDSDMAH
+226 RAIDEVMAH
-235 RIARVANGD
+235 QIARASNGD

-278 ELRSWSENVAALGRE
+278 DLKAWSENVAALGRE

-308 NFMYNFHNP
+308 NFMYNFGNP
-317 ELTYMTTA
+317 ELVYMTTA
-325 EEAFARNFARFINE
+325 ESNFAKNFARFINE
-339 ANVIEINDIFGTAIR
+339 ANVIEINDIFATALR

-366 YDLAIKT
+366 YDVALKM
-373 IVAISPRG
+373 IVAIMRK

>member
-21 REGRVPH
+21 SEGRVPH
-28 AMMLCGPMGSGKM
+28 AMMFCGPSGCGKM

-53 KNSRESDDSC
+53 KNSEGSDDSC
-63 GSCPQCAMLRSWS
+63 GICQQCAMLRSWS

-82 TYPVIKPPGS
+82 TYPVIKPSGS
-92 SSDHKTVSDDYARE
+92 SADHKTISDDYARE
-106 WRELLSEGP
+106 WREMLSEGP
-115 YFNMDQWLE
+115 YFSMDQWLE
-124 KMNAGNQQALI
+124 KMKAGNQQALI

-148 IKSSQGG
+148 MKSSQGG

-178 IEEPPQQTVFIMVCE
+178 IEEPPQQTVFLMVCE

-212 RIDTSSI
+212 RIETQAI
-219 EKALVDR
+219 EKALVER
-226 RAIDSDMAH
+226 RAIDEVMAH
-235 RIARVANGD
+235 QIARASNGD

-269 RQAYMRNVK
+269 RQTYMRNVK
-278 ELRSWSENVAALGRE
+278 DLKVWSESVAALGRE

-308 NFMYNFHNP
+308 NFMYNFGNP
-317 ELTYMTTA
+317 ELVYMTTA
-325 EEAFARNFARFINE
+325 ESNFAKNFARFINE
-339 ANVIEINDIFGTAIR
+339 ANVIEINDIFATALR

-366 YDLAIKT
+366 YDVALKM
-373 IVAISPRG
+373 IVAIMRK

>member
-7 IGQEEAQQRLIQMV
+7 IGQEEVQQRLIQMV
-21 REGRVPH
+21 SEGRVPH
-28 AMMLCGPMGSGKM
+28 AMMFCGPSGCGKM

-53 KNSRESDDSC
+53 KNGDGADDSC
-63 GSCPQCAMLRSWS
+63 GTCQQCAMLRSWS

-82 TYPVIKPPGS
+82 TYPVIKPTGS
-92 SSDHKTVSDDYARE
+92 SADHKTISDDYARE

-115 YFNMDQWLE
+115 YFSMDQWLE

-148 IKSSQGG
+148 MKSSQGG

-178 IEEPPQQTVFIMVCE
+178 IEEPPQQTVFLMVCE

-212 RIDTSSI
+212 RIETQSI
-219 EKALVDR
+219 EKALVER
-226 RAIDSDMAH
+226 RAIDEVMAH
-235 RIARVANGD
+235 QIARASNGD

-278 ELRSWSENVAALGRE
+278 DLKVWSENVAALGRE

-308 NFMYNFHNP
+308 NFMYNFGNP
-317 ELTYMTTA
+317 ELVYMTTA
-325 EEAFARNFARFINE
+325 ESNFAKNFARFINE
-339 ANVIEINDIFGTAIR
+339 ANVIEINDIFATALR

-366 YDLAIKT
+366 YDVALKM
-373 IVAISPRG
+373 IVAIMRK